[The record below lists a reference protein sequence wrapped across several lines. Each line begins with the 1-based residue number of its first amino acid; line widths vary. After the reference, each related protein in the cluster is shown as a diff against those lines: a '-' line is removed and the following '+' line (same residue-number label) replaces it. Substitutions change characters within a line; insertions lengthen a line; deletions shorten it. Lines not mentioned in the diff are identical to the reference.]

1 MTTTKLGSTSTPT
14 ASKLPSVS
22 RTTTPASTA
31 AVTKSAPPSASVPTP
46 AAFDGSQPVK
56 AEALRPQGAPV
67 SKSADPGA
75 LWGGQERRANPELRA
90 AMTEFRAMSPE
101 AQKAKIEELKGRQ
114 DDLAKKMLVRIDQL
128 DARYKTMR
136 NTTKGEMLR
145 ELAGKT
151 DAMTPEQ
158 KQHLDGLLDKAD
170 GIAKQ
175 IDDLRA
181 EAKKLPDSKT
191 ATPEQLEERKA
202 LARKIKNARNRL
214 SEATKAATTYVDGL
228 GLKTERLAVNEQT
241 IDPNAPPKDSPK
253 SLWGMMKEWFSI
265 STYVTAFTSIFTASV
280 NAMTRELDSAQ
291 QDARKLDER
300 RVLDLKAHVRIEDSR
315 QFDDRVFRHAQTLD
329 GDRKAQVDSLNQA
342 LSLLRRASAA

>member
-1 MTTTKLGSTSTPT
+1 MTTTKLGSPPT
-14 ASKLPSVS
+14 ASKLPAVT
-22 RTTTPASTA
+22 RTTTPAASA
-31 AVTKSAPPSASVPTP
+31 AVSKTASTSTSAPTAG
-46 AAFDGSQPVK
+46 FDGTQPVK

-67 SKSADPGA
+67 STSADPGA

-90 AMTEFRAMSPE
+90 AMTEFRAMSPD

-175 IDDLRA
+175 IEDLKA
-181 EAKKLPDSKT
+181 EAAKLPDSKT
-191 ATPEQLEERKA
+191 ASPEQLLERKE

-214 SEATKAATTYVDGL
+214 SDATKAATTYVDGL

-253 SLWGMMKEWFSI
+253 SLWSMMKEWFSI
-265 STYVTAFTSIFTASV
+265 STYITAFTSVFTSSAS
-280 NAMTRELDSAQ
+280 ATSTALDSAQ

-300 RVLDLKAHVRIEDSR
+300 RVLDTKAHHRLEDVR
-315 QFDDRVFRHAQTLD
+315 QFDDKVFRQVQTLA
-329 GDRKAQVDSLNQA
+329 GDRRGQVDSLNQA
-342 LSLLRRASAA
+342 LSLLRRVSAS

>member
-1 MTTTKLGSTSTPT
+1 MTTTKLGSPPT
-14 ASKLPSVS
+14 ASKLPAVS
-22 RTTTPASTA
+22 RTTTPAATA
-31 AVTKSAPPSASVPTP
+31 AVSKSTPLVAAPVAGFEGT
-46 AAFDGSQPVK
+46 QPVK
-56 AEALRPQGAPV
+56 AEALRPQGALV
-67 SKSADPGA
+67 STSADPGA

-114 DDLAKKMLVRIDQL
+114 DDLAKKMLVRIEQL

-136 NTTKGEMLR
+136 NVTKGEMLR

-175 IDDLRA
+175 IDALRA
-181 EAKKLPDSKT
+181 EAAKLPDSKS
-191 ATPEQLEERKA
+191 ATPEQLLERKE
-202 LARKIKNARNRL
+202 LARKIKNARGRL
-214 SEATKAATTYVDGL
+214 SDATKAATSYVDGL

-253 SLWGMMKEWFSI
+253 SLWSQMKEWFSI
-265 STYVTAFTSIFTASV
+265 STYITAFTSVFSSSTSAVSTA
-280 NAMTRELDSAQ
+280 LDSAQ
-291 QDARKLDER
+291 QDARKLEER
-300 RVLDLKAHVRIEDSR
+300 RVLDTKAHHRIEDVR
-315 QFDDRVFRHAQTLD
+315 QFDDKVFRQVQTLA

-342 LSLLRRASAA
+342 LSLLRRVSAA

>member
-1 MTTTKLGSTSTPT
+1 MTTTKLGSTPT

-31 AVTKSAPPSASVPTP
+31 AVTKSNAATASTGTA

-101 AQKAKIEELKGRQ
+101 AQKAKIVELKGRQ

-175 IDDLRA
+175 IEDLRA
-181 EAKKLPDSKT
+181 EANKLPDSKT
-191 ATPEQLEERKA
+191 ASPEQLLERKE

-241 IDPNAPPKDSPK
+241 IDPNAPPKESSS
-253 SLWGMMKEWFSI
+253 SLWGMMKQWFSI
-265 STYVTAFTSIFTASV
+265 NTYVTAFTSVFNASASTMTTA
-280 NAMTRELDSAQ
+280 LDSAQ

-300 RVLDLKAHVRIEDSR
+300 RVLDQKAHLRTEDSR
-315 QFDDRVFRHAQTLD
+315 QFDDRVFRQVQTLD